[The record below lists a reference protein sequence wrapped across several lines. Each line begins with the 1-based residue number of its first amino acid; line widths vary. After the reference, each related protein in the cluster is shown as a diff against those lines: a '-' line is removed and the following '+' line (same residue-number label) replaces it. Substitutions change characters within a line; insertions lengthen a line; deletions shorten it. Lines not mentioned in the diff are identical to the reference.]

1 MTTILFVCIE
11 NSNRSQLA
19 EAYMK
24 KHATNIQS
32 YSAGSKPINKIN
44 LRAQKIIN
52 QLNFD
57 NIKFYP
63 KTFTPLIA
71 EIDFDYIVSMGCGEQ
86 CPQITAKNRIEWEI
100 PDPKL
105 LDDKE
110 YYEIAQLIETQ
121 VINLID
127 QINNN

>member
-1 MTTILFVCIE
+1 MTNILFVCIE
-11 NSNRSQLA
+11 NVNRSQLA

-24 KHATNIQS
+24 KHAPNIKS
-32 YSAGSKPINKIN
+32 YSAGSKPIDKIN
-44 LRAQKIIN
+44 IRAQKIIN

-63 KTFTPLIA
+63 KTFTSIIA
-71 EIDFDYIVSMGCGEQ
+71 EIDFDYIISMGCGEQ
-86 CPQITAKNRIEWEI
+86 CPQIAASNRIEWEI

-110 YYEIAQLIETQ
+110 YDKIAQLVETQ
-121 VINLID
+121 VLDLID
-127 QINNN
+127 QINTS

>member
-1 MTTILFVCIE
+1 MTSILFVCIE

-24 KHATNIQS
+24 NHAPTIKS
-32 YSAGSKPINKIN
+32 YSAGSKPIDKIN

-52 QLNFD
+52 QLNID

-63 KTFTPLIA
+63 KTFTSIIS
-71 EIDFDYIVSMGCGEQ
+71 EIDFDYIISMGCGEQ
-86 CPQITAKNRIEWEI
+86 CPQIAAKNRIEWAI

-110 YYEIAQLIETQ
+110 YYKIAQIIEAK

-127 QINNN
+127 QITNS

>member
-1 MTTILFVCIE
+1 MTNILFVCIE
-11 NSNRSQLA
+11 NANRSQLA

-24 KHATNIQS
+24 KHAPNIKS
-32 YSAGSKPINKIN
+32 YSAGSKPIDKIN
-44 LRAQKIIN
+44 IRAQKIIN

-63 KTFTPLIA
+63 KTFTSIIA
-71 EIDFDYIVSMGCGEQ
+71 EIDFDYIVSMGGGEQ

-110 YYEIAQLIETQ
+110 SVSYTHLTLPTILL
-121 VINLID
+121 V
-127 QINNN
+127 

>member
-1 MTTILFVCIE
+1 MTSILFVCIE

-24 KHATNIQS
+24 KHASTIKS
-32 YSAGSKPINKIN
+32 YSAGSKPIDKIN

-52 QLNFD
+52 QLNI
-57 NIKFYP
+57 NNVKFYP
-63 KTFTPLIA
+63 KTFTSIIS
-71 EIDFDYIVSMGCGEQ
+71 EIDFDYIISMGCGEQ
-86 CPQITAKNRIEWEI
+86 CPQIAAKNRIEWEI

-105 LDDKE
+105 LNDKE
-110 YYEIAQLIETQ
+110 YYKIAQLIEVK

-127 QINNN
+127 QITNS